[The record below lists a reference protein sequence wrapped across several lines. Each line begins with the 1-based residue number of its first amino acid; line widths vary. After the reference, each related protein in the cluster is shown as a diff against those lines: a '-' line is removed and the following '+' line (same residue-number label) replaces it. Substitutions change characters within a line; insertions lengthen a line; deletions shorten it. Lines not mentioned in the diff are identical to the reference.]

1 MRLWDKI
8 DKPSKFSELEG
19 IIFARVE
26 SKTAALRSVLKL
38 RILPN
43 NKPKKVRYKTN
54 KMLNQIIELINTHNQ
69 YNNNLIILLEYLS
82 VISALS
88 VIFSSNAIVSIIY
101 LISLYINVSIYL
113 YFTGLGVM
121 GLLYI
126 LVYVGA
132 IAILFLFI
140 LSLINLKISELS
152 VTSNKQDI
160 ICILIILI
168 TLIYISNYVLNV
180 ESINDIISL
189 NNNDLIGESVEIYN
203 VLNINWNDLS
213 SYSELKIIGELLYTQ
228 YSITMLI
235 IGLILLLAIIGVII
249 ITK

>member
-1 MRLWDKI
+1 
-8 DKPSKFSELEG
+8 
-19 IIFARVE
+19 
-26 SKTAALRSVLKL
+26 
-38 RILPN
+38 
-43 NKPKKVRYKTN
+43 
-54 KMLNQIIELINTHNQ
+54 MLNQIIELINTHNQ

-160 ICILIILI
+160 IFILIILI
-168 TLIYISNYVLNV
+168 TLIYISNYVGFAP

-189 NNNDLIGESVEIYN
+189 NNNDLIGESIEIYN
-203 VLNINWNDLS
+203 VLNIN
-213 SYSELKIIGELLYTQ
+213 
-228 YSITMLI
+228 
-235 IGLILLLAIIGVII
+235 
-249 ITK
+249 

>member
-1 MRLWDKI
+1 
-8 DKPSKFSELEG
+8 
-19 IIFARVE
+19 
-26 SKTAALRSVLKL
+26 
-38 RILPN
+38 
-43 NKPKKVRYKTN
+43 
-54 KMLNQIIELINTHNQ
+54 MLNQIIELINTHNQ

-160 ICILIILI
+160 IFILIILI

-189 NNNDLIGESVEIYN
+189 NNNDLIGESIEIYN